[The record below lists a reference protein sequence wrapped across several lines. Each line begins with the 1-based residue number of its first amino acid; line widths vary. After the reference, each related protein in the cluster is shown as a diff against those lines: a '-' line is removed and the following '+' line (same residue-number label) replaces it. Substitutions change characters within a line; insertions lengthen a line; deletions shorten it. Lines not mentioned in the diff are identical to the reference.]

1 MCLKLNIYQGRS
13 LYLQILFDV
22 TRIGIHWRFF
32 GHNLISKFQYTGRKG
47 LKTLPN
53 SVIDLFMRVL

>member
-32 GHNLISKFQYTGRKG
+32 GHNLISKNFNKSQNFNIQGEKV
-47 LKTLPN
+47 LKHYQTL
-53 SVIDLFMRVL
+53 S